1 MTTFWSSST
10 FEPKRVFRGLLYL
23 PGIKPFMLKS
33 FSKPGLDELTV
44 KRTTFPTTLG
54 RQQIEQIETAGMK
67 LKPLKLVLMDGENP
81 QYNTAMAF
89 YEYLTHKGMADKLN
103 SSELMDASKANEFLP
118 GAIYMTELN
127 ANGAGFSW
135 TIINPIL
142 VSIDFGEIDYASEE
156 LSTVTVGLHYSDF
169 RYNRAPN
176 LDDVLQTAEA
186 VGGELV
192 DRATDFLGTTAATHG
207 AALGAIYTAA
217 QNAFNPQGE

>member
-1 MTTFWSSST
+1 M
-10 FEPKRVFRGLLYL
+10 YL

-67 LKPLKLVLMDGENP
+67 LKPLKLVLMDGEDP

-89 YEYLTHKGMADKLN
+89 YRYLTYKGLADKLN

-118 GAIYMTELN
+118 GAIYMTEVS
-127 ANGAGFSW
+127 ATGTGFSW

-142 VSIDFGEIDYASEE
+142 TSIDFGEIDYASEE
-156 LSTVTVGLHYSDF
+156 LSTVAVGLQYSDF
-169 RYNRAPN
+169 LYNRAPN
-176 LDDVLQTAEA
+176 LDDVLQTVEGMA
-186 VGGELV
+186 GEI
-192 DRATDFLGTTAATHG
+192 ASNAIDFIGATAAAQGFALDTIYG
-207 AALGAIYTAA
+207 AARD
-217 QNAFNPQGE
+217 AFSPPVE